1 MPRDQ
6 GAKYLSPFAEMKSV
20 GWQSSRRVILEFE
33 TPRKKSPGSCH
44 VAATLLTSSS
54 SPVARAR
61 APPRR
66 RCPIKSNSSL
76 LDPFR
81 TTRFNSPAVNNAA
94 AGRGRAAVQ
103 RPYRSESETL
113 T

>member
-20 GWQSSRRVILEFE
+20 GWQSSASSSRRVILEFE

-61 APPRR
+61 GAPKKMSHK
-66 RCPIKSNSSL
+66 IK
-76 LDPFR
+76 
-81 TTRFNSPAVNNAA
+81 
-94 AGRGRAAVQ
+94 
-103 RPYRSESETL
+103 
-113 T
+113 